1 MNRGKLSGRCS
12 ELDRKVSLSYY
23 RTAMIKYN
31 SVKGREMFELQGGEM
46 NTQERI
52 EKLFVDKLELNR
64 DLLTPAS
71 TLESFGID
79 SLDKIEFLFALEDEF
94 KIKIPERDVKIDT
107 VQDVIDMVDRLVAEQ
122 SAKA

>member
-1 MNRGKLSGRCS
+1 MTTL
-12 ELDRKVSLSYY
+12 
-23 RTAMIKYN
+23 
-31 SVKGREMFELQGGEM
+31 
-46 NTQERI
+46 ERI

-64 DLLTPAS
+64 DLLTPQS

-107 VQDVIDMVDRLVAEQ
+107 VQDVVDMVDRLVAEQ
-122 SAKA
+122 SAAG

>member
-1 MNRGKLSGRCS
+1 MTTL
-12 ELDRKVSLSYY
+12 
-23 RTAMIKYN
+23 
-31 SVKGREMFELQGGEM
+31 
-46 NTQERI
+46 ERI

-64 DLLTPAS
+64 DLLTPQS

-107 VQDVIDMVDRLVAEQ
+107 VQDVVDMVDRLVSEQ
-122 SAKA
+122 SASS